1 MVPWPSGNSDEKSKG
16 NKMDDV
22 NKQER
27 DEGHSKTSLPE
38 LSLSRRRLVRS
49 VTAVAPL
56 VLTLRSGAVVAAVSC
71 VGAKAIGATTNGS
84 GQITSFPNGGSA
96 AAGDS
101 CVTGASVC
109 TNAGQSTKILPT
121 GTVAGSVTAN
131 GGGVLSCGNV
141 SNQPVAI
148 LSAAGVT
155 SLVATKG

>member
-1 MVPWPSGNSDEKSKG
+1 VTKNKG

-27 DEGHSKTSLPE
+27 DEGCSKTSLPE

-49 VTAVAPL
+49 VTAVAP
-56 VLTLRSGAVVAAVSC
+56 VILTLRSGAVVAAVSC
-71 VGAKAIGATTNGS
+71 VGAKAIGAQTNGS
-84 GQITSFPNGGSA
+84 GQITSLNGGNA

-101 CVTGASVC
+101 CVTGFQVC
-109 TNAGQSTKILPT
+109 TNPNQSTKILPT

-148 LSAAGVT
+148 LSATSVT
-155 SLVATKG
+155 SLIATRQQT